1 MCEKAVDTCL
11 FLLDCVPNF
20 YKTQEKCDE
29 AVSKEPLMLKYRLD
43 NFMPQEMCDKTVNSC
58 L

>member
-1 MCEKAVDTCL
+1 MKKLLILAF

-20 YKTQEKCDE
+20 YQTQEKCDE